1 MKYRLTEETK
11 KQRGVTLYRIEAIES
26 FGPVKAGD
34 KGGCIEKE
42 QNLSHT
48 GDARVYGDAW
58 VYGDAQVYGNAWVY
72 GDARVYGDAW
82 EVSPLYIQGSR
93 YSVSAPKKGRIRIGC
108 QDHSIATWLRHG
120 EDIAEKCG
128 KADLI
133 PEYREYVLL
142 FARRYAPK
150 LLEGKDDA

>member
-11 KQRGVTLYRIEAIES
+11 KQRGATLYRIEAIES

-34 KGGCIEKE
+34 KGGYIETE

-48 GDARVYGDAW
+48 GNAW
-58 VYGDAQVYGNAWVY
+58 VYGNAQVSGDAQVYGNAQVP
-72 GDARVYGDAW
+72 GDAW

-93 YSVSAPKKGRIRIGC
+93 YSVSVPKKGRIRIGC

-120 EDIAEKCG
+120 EEIAEKCG
-128 KADLI
+128 KADLA

-142 FARRYAPK
+142 FARRYAPQ